1 MMHFEIGVDFMF
13 TKYSVSTGE
22 RVTDVS
28 MEEEF
33 WNALRDI
40 AADRDTTL
48 PALIKEIIATL
59 DTNSNGRQMA
69 SVFRTFILEHYLHQP
84 KNQRSTTRDT
94 YRNTVRDTLH

>member
-1 MMHFEIGVDFMF
+1 MF
-13 TKYSVSTGE
+13 TKHSVSTGE

-48 PALIKEIIATL
+48 SALVNEIVATI
-59 DTNSNGRQMA
+59 DGNSDRRRIS
-69 SVFRTFILEHYLHQP
+69 SVLRTYVLEQYLPKQRPDPRDIYRSAFQDSIL
-84 KNQRSTTRDT
+84 KC
-94 YRNTVRDTLH
+94 

>member
-1 MMHFEIGVDFMF
+1 MF

-48 PALIKEIIATL
+48 SALVKEIVATI
-59 DTNSNGRQMA
+59 DGNADRRRIS
-69 SVFRTFILEHYLHQP
+69 SVLRTYVLEQYLP
-84 KNQRSTTRDT
+84 KQRPNPRDIYQIT
-94 YRNTVRDTLH
+94 SEDSVLKC

>member
-48 PALIKEIIATL
+48 SALVKEIVATI
-59 DTNSNGRQMA
+59 DGNADRRRIS
-69 SVFRTFILEHYLHQP
+69 SVLRTYVLEQYLP
-84 KNQRSTTRDT
+84 KQRPNTRDIYRSTFEDS
-94 YRNTVRDTLH
+94 VLKC

>member
-1 MMHFEIGVDFMF
+1 MF

-22 RVTDVS
+22 RVTVVS

-48 PALIKEIIATL
+48 SALVKEIAATI
-59 DTNSNGRQMA
+59 DNSDRRRIS
-69 SVFRTFILEHYLHQP
+69 SVLRTFVLEQYLP
-84 KNQRSTTRDT
+84 TKQRSNMQDT
-94 YRNTVRDTLH
+94 YRSTAGDQVLKC

>member
-1 MMHFEIGVDFMF
+1 MF

-48 PALIKEIIATL
+48 SALVKEIVATI
-59 DTNSNGRQMA
+59 DGNADRRRIS
-69 SVFRTFILEHYLHQP
+69 SVLRTYVLEQYLP
-84 KNQRSTTRDT
+84 KQRPNTRDT
-94 YRNTVRDTLH
+94 YRSMFEDSVLKC